1 MPTWNILVQ
10 LRGRANK
17 HGASKVKKIKYDKSW
32 LKMFIYGSKYYKKNT
47 LISQIEKIKD
57 ILAVKLWSNYSV
69 IFSICLNVLLY
80 SLLSHKGTV

>member
-1 MPTWNILVQ
+1 
-10 LRGRANK
+10 
-17 HGASKVKKIKYDKSW
+17 
-32 LKMFIYGSKYYKKNT
+32 MFIYGSNYYKKNT

-80 SLLSHKGTV
+80 SQSFEP